1 MSHLKV
7 LISKI
12 RGGAACPPRATL
24 RHIVLSSVGG
34 FIGIAAVAYLASA
47 SHSPLLLG
55 SFGATCL
62 LMFGFPDN
70 PFSQPRNVIA
80 GHFLSSLV
88 GLAFLAL
95 LGTHWWS
102 LALAAGTA
110 ISLMQLTR
118 TVHPPAGS
126 NPLIIMLSMPK
137 WDFLLF
143 PTLTGAVILVVVA
156 VLFNNLM
163 KGRAYPRYWI

>member
-1 MSHLKV
+1 MRDRTDLPLFVCCKYHKIQTAQIDECGSYKGMS
-7 LISKI
+7 
-12 RGGAACPPRATL
+12 
-24 RHIVLSSVGG
+24 
-34 FIGIAAVAYLASA
+34 
-47 SHSPLLLG
+47 
-55 SFGATCL
+55 
-62 LMFGFPDN
+62 
-70 PFSQPRNVIA
+70 
-80 GHFLSSLV
+80 
-88 GLAFLAL
+88 
-95 LGTHWWS
+95 
-102 LALAAGTA
+102 
-110 ISLMQLTR
+110 LTR